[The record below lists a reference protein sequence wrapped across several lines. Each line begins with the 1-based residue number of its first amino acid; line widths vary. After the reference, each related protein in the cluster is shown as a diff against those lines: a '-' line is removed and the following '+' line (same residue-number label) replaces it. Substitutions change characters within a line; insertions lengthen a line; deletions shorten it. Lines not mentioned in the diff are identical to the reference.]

1 MANNGEMKW
10 RKWRHQSA
18 ISKIMKAY
26 ESMKAAM
33 AMAKKVIGQR
43 ISSKWRINRAGNNN
57 VKASR
62 NHQLEN

>member
-10 RKWRHQSA
+10 RKWRRKPA

-43 ISSKWRINRAGNNN
+43 ISSIMAYQS
-57 VKASR
+57 A
-62 NHQLEN
+62 LAIIM